1 MKTFILAVTAM
12 FLASS
17 AIAATL
23 VLPSVTVTSPAST
36 TITCN
41 PVGAPYTAPL
51 AAGTVV
57 FTCTVAPANWVGA
70 VSLSGSQFVV
80 TTLSGASFSVAVGAS
95 ALTAGSYAP
104 GTLTTVP

>member
-1 MKTFILAVTAM
+1 MKTLILAATSI

-23 VLPSVTVTSPAST
+23 VLPSVTVTSAAST
-36 TITCN
+36 AITCSA
-41 PVGAPYTAPL
+41 VGAPYSAPL

-57 FTCTVAPANWVGA
+57 FTCSVAPASWVGA

-80 TTLSGASFSVAVGAS
+80 TALSGASFSVAVGAA
-95 ALTAGSYAP
+95 ALAAGSYAP
-104 GTLTTVP
+104 GTLTSVP